1 MAGLFPLPLPSIE
14 WGIPIAGEAL
24 CPRFDGGSHGTVEL
38 LFNTAAQ
45 ALVGQLRCNVL
56 MFRALSHR
64 LARYSP
70 APSSEYGVMQRAPDR
85 VEAGGAALIGGL
97 QAASYE
103 AQIPDLRLR
112 EVVQDRGQR
121 RHPGGIGF
129 LQETVDYL
137 ADRCVEVPCD
147 QNEQLRAVV
156 SPPH

>member
-1 MAGLFPLPLPSIE
+1 MAGLLPLPLPSIE

-24 CPRFDGGSHGTVEL
+24 CPCLDGGGHGTVEL
-38 LFNTAAQ
+38 LFDTAAQ
-45 ALVGQLRCNVL
+45 ALVGQLRCDVPML
-56 MFRALSHR
+56 WALGHR

-70 APSSEYGVMQRAPDR
+70 ASSGEYGVMQRAPDR

-97 QAASYE
+97 QAAPYE
-103 AQIPDLRLR
+103 AQIPDFRLR
-112 EVVQDRGQR
+112 EVVQDRSQR

-137 ADRCVEVPCD
+137 ADGCVEVPRD